1 MNISAFVG
9 ARLSLHTTEFSWI
22 SRNLTLNLPSFSK
35 VSICVFLAV
44 LGLCGC
50 TGSSVVAVC
59 GPLVAV
65 TSRCGAQALGH
76 AGFRSCGS
84 RAPERVVVVPGLSC
98 SASFAIFVL
107 FSLAS
112 EVVVAVHG
120 REVVHF

>member
-1 MNISAFVG
+1 MKISAFVG

-35 VSICVFLAV
+35 VSIYVFLAV

-59 GPLVAV
+59 GPLIAV

-76 AGFRSCGS
+76 VGFSSCGS
-84 RAPERVVVVPGLSC
+84 RAPEHVVVVPGLSG

-112 EVVVAVHG
+112 EVVVAGHG
-120 REVVHF
+120 REVVQF